1 MTKEIKLGQ
10 WVEYLNRVTGGFR
23 CSVCGHQK
31 WETQSEI
38 RQMVAEEVKD
48 PLSEFVTKHTFNTVV
63 SIALAA
69 FAGVFAIIGWL
80 HS

>member
-1 MTKEIKLGQ
+1 MA
-10 WVEYLNRVTGGFR
+10 LNEFDVRPR
-23 CSVCGHQK
+23 K
-31 WETQSEI
+31 WSPTEI